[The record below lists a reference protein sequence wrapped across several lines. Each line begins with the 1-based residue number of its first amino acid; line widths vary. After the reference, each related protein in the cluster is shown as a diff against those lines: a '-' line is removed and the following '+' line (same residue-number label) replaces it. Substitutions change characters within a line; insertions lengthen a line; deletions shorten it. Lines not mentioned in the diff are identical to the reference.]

1 MIKVIMGPQGSG
13 KTRVLVDTVNEAL
26 NNEKGSVVCI
36 GRDKRFVYD
45 LKPEVRLVEINNF
58 KILDL
63 DMMLGFLCGII
74 SQNFDITHI
83 FIDSILKIAP
93 GKIEELDAFFEE
105 LDAVSEK
112 FGVDFTVTLSEDQSK
127 ATSKI
132 KSYL

>member
-13 KTRVLVDTVNEAL
+13 KTKMLVDTVNEAL
-26 NNEKGSVVCI
+26 NSEKGSVVCI

-45 LKPEVRLVEINNF
+45 LKSEVRLVEISNF

-74 SQNFDITHI
+74 SQNFDISHI

-93 GKIEELDAFFEE
+93 GEIEELDAFFEE
-105 LDAVSEK
+105 LDAISEK
-112 FGVDFTVTLSEDQSK
+112 FGVDFTITLSEDQSK

>member
-13 KTRVLVDTVNEAL
+13 KTRVLVDTVNDAL
-26 NNEKGSVVCI
+26 NSEKGSVVCI

-45 LKPEVRLVEINNF
+45 LKPEVRLVEISHF

-74 SQNFDITHI
+74 SQNYDISHI

-93 GKIEELDAFFEE
+93 GEIEELDAFFEE
-105 LDAVSEK
+105 LDAISAK
-112 FGVDFTVTLSEDQSK
+112 FDVDFTITLSEDQSK

>member
-13 KTRVLVDTVNEAL
+13 KTRVLVDTVNDAL

-45 LKPEVRLVEINNF
+45 LKPEVRLVEISHF

-74 SQNFDITHI
+74 SQNFDISHI

-105 LDAVSEK
+105 LDVISEK
-112 FGVDFTVTLSEDQSK
+112 FEVDFTITLSEDQSK

>member
-1 MIKVIMGPQGSG
+1 MIKLFIGAKGSG
-13 KTRVLVDTVNEAL
+13 KTKTLIDLV
-26 NNEKGSVVCI
+26 NNAASNSKGSVVCI

-45 LKPEVRLVEINNF
+45 LKPEVRLVEISHF

-63 DMMLGFLCGII
+63 DMMLGFLCGVI
-74 SQNFDITHI
+74 SQNFDISHI

-105 LDAVSEK
+105 LDAISEK
-112 FGVDFTVTLSEDQSK
+112 FEVDFTITLSEDQSK

>member
-13 KTRVLVDTVNEAL
+13 KTRVLVDTVNDAL
-26 NNEKGSVVCI
+26 NSEKGSVVCI

-45 LKPEVRLVEINNF
+45 LKSEVRLVEISHF

-63 DMMLGFLCGII
+63 DMMLGFLCGVI
-74 SQNFDITHI
+74 SQNFDISHI

-93 GKIEELDAFFEE
+93 GEIGELDAFFAE
-105 LDAVSEK
+105 LDVISEK
-112 FGVDFTVTLSEDQSK
+112 FGVNFTITLSEDQSK

>member
-26 NNEKGSVVCI
+26 GNEKGSVVCI

-45 LKPEVRLVEINNF
+45 LKPEVRLVEINHF

-63 DMMLGFLCGII
+63 DMMLGFLCGVI

-93 GKIEELDAFFEE
+93 GKVEDLDAFFEE
-105 LDAVSEK
+105 LDAISEK
-112 FGVDFTVTLSEDQSK
+112 FGVDFTITLSEDQSK

>member
-13 KTRVLVDTVNEAL
+13 KTRVLVDTVNDAL
-26 NNEKGSVVCI
+26 NSEKGSVVCI

-45 LKPEVRLVEINNF
+45 LKPEVRLVEISHF

-63 DMMLGFLCGII
+63 DMMLGFLCGVI
-74 SQNFDITHI
+74 SQNFDISHI

-105 LDAVSEK
+105 LDAISEK
-112 FGVDFTVTLSEDQSK
+112 FEVDFTITLSEDQSK

>member
-26 NNEKGSVVCI
+26 GNEKGSVVCI

-45 LKPEVRLVEINNF
+45 LKPEVRLVEINHF

-93 GKIEELDAFFEE
+93 GKVEDLDAFFEE
-105 LDAVSEK
+105 LDAISEK
-112 FGVDFTVTLSEDQSK
+112 FGVDFTITLSEDQSK

>member
-26 NNEKGSVVCI
+26 SNEKGSVVCI

-45 LKPEVRLVEINNF
+45 LKPEVRLVEINHF

-63 DMMLGFLCGII
+63 DMMLGFLCGVI

-93 GKIEELDAFFEE
+93 GKVEDLDAFFEE
-105 LDAVSEK
+105 LDAISEK
-112 FGVDFTVTLSEDQSK
+112 FGVDFTITLSEDQSK

>member
-112 FGVDFTVTLSEDQSK
+112 FGVDFTITLSEDQSK

>member
-13 KTRVLVDTVNEAL
+13 KTRALVDTVNEAL
-26 NNEKGSVVCI
+26 GNEKGSVVCI

-45 LKPEVRLVEINNF
+45 LKPEVRLVEINHF

-63 DMMLGFLCGII
+63 DMMLGFLCGVI

-93 GKIEELDAFFEE
+93 GKVEDLDAFFEE
-105 LDAVSEK
+105 LDAISEK
-112 FGVDFTVTLSEDQSK
+112 FGVDFTITLSEDQSK

>member
-13 KTRVLVDTVNEAL
+13 KTRVLVDTVNDAL
-26 NNEKGSVVCI
+26 NSEKGSVVCI

-45 LKPEVRLVEINNF
+45 LKSEVRLVDISNF

-74 SQNFDITHI
+74 SQNYDISHI

-93 GKIEELDAFFEE
+93 GAVEELDAFFEE
-105 LDAVSEK
+105 LDTISEK
-112 FGVDFTVTLSEDQSK
+112 FGVNFTITLSEDQSK

>member
-13 KTRVLVDTVNEAL
+13 KTRVLVDTVKDAL
-26 NNEKGSVVCI
+26 NSEKGSVVCI

-45 LKPEVRLVEINNF
+45 LKPEVRLVEISHF

-63 DMMLGFLCGII
+63 DMMLGFLCGVI
-74 SQNFDITHI
+74 SQNFDISHI

-105 LDAVSEK
+105 LDAISEK
-112 FGVDFTVTLSEDQSK
+112 FEVDFTITLSEDQSK

>member
-26 NNEKGSVVCI
+26 GNEKGSVVCI

-45 LKPEVRLVEINNF
+45 LKPEVRLVEINHF

-63 DMMLGFLCGII
+63 DMMLGFLCGVI

-93 GKIEELDAFFEE
+93 GKVEDLDAFFEE
-105 LDAVSEK
+105 LDVISEK
-112 FGVDFTVTLSEDQSK
+112 FGVDFTITLSEDQSK

>member
-45 LKPEVRLVEINNF
+45 LKPEVRLVEINHF

-63 DMMLGFLCGII
+63 DMMLGFLCGVI

-93 GKIEELDAFFEE
+93 GEIEELDAFFEE

-112 FGVDFTVTLSEDQSK
+112 FSVDFTITLSEDQSK